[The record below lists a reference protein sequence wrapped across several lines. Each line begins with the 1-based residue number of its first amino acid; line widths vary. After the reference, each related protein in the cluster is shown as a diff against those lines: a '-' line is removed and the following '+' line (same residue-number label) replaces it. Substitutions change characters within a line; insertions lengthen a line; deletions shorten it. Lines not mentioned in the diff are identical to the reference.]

1 MITDFNFK
9 NLNDLYKLRLAILR
23 GCNFN
28 VKKALMA
35 WVFVFGE
42 EWPVAGEKTTPGQP
56 ADGIY
61 LVLKDGKTLPFDGLP
76 VSDSVKQLCTGIG
89 VKEGPKAITVSLRDA
104 CKNDTCLTIDKGGE
118 RFIQDWHEAAADWDG
133 QAGTDDLKS
142 ILHPDI
148 KLGEKE
154 FIPSLGQLYF
164 IYLHFNEI
172 NKALEAVGGQKLQED
187 WYWSSTEY
195 SATNAWSL
203 ALNYGLMGRYTKAA
217 NQSRVRPV
225 SAFLSANL

>member
-28 VKKALMA
+28 AKKALMA

-42 EWPVAGEKTTPGQP
+42 EWPVAGEKTTPGQS

-61 LVLKDGKTLPFDGLP
+61 LMLKDGKTLPFDGSP
-76 VSDSVKQLCTGIG
+76 VSDSVKQLCIGVG
-89 VKEGPKAITVSLRDA
+89 VKEGPKAITVSLHDA
-104 CKNDTCLTIDKGGE
+104 CKNDTSLTTDKGGG

-133 QAGTDDLKS
+133 QAGTDDLKN
-142 ILHPDI
+142 ILHPGI
-148 KLGEKE
+148 KLDEKE

-172 NKALEAVGGQKLQED
+172 NKALEAVGGEPLRND

-195 SATNAWSL
+195 SAASAWYL
-203 ALNYGLMGRYTKAA
+203 GLNSGCMFSCAKAA
-217 NQSRVRPV
+217 TQYRVRPV